1 MPLYL
6 CARLSFQGQSDLN
19 ISYSMPPLIDPM
31 MLHTL
36 VSKTDKDLT
45 IGIALLYSIKKA
57 FNVLLLPITYNSLL
71 LIIAEMCSAWPQ
83 SPFLALFSSH
93 IFSLF
98 TVTS

>member
-31 MLHTL
+31 MLPTL

-45 IGIALLYSIKKA
+45 IGTALLYSIKKA
-57 FNVLLLPITYNSLL
+57 LMFYYCLSHTTHY
-71 LIIAEMCSAWPQ
+71 C
-83 SPFLALFSSH
+83 FS
-93 IFSLF
+93 
-98 TVTS
+98 